1 VQLTDTMENYD
12 LRSEIAAEGHRY
24 FIQTNL
30 VPAQKTIVTSVFH
43 EGSLLSKQVEAFDTS
58 LPMDTARSL
67 VRAYHE
73 EKKSRINSLL
83 EIKAKLQKN
92 EDGKSHL
99 KLGEALYYQSLY
111 REAMAEVVRAVKL
124 GVEQSR
130 AFSILGNSLIALG
143 EYEKAIKSFQKGLEI
158 SPGYPDLHND
168 LGCGY
173 LNLKRCKEAVKAFE
187 SAVELNKYYH
197 EAHLNLAIALCLN
210 VVEKQEFELSR
221 GLRDRLKGVLSKCLE
236 LRPALDTEQFRDA
249 FKAVDNERYDH
260 AYELLSD
267 IKNAASQYSQNHLSL
282 DLYLILKF
290 NSESLTEDEIDRYIE
305 RAQRALEAN
314 PGYADL
320 QNDLGVLYTAKCKLY
335 IDKAKDSFQRS
346 LSINKNFKKAEK
358 NLKLTVN
365 DGQGIHLLLKALLD

>member
-1 VQLTDTMENYD
+1 MENYD
-12 LRSEIAAEGHRY
+12 LRSEIIAEGHRY

-43 EGSLLSKQVEAFDTS
+43 EGRLLSKQVEGFDTS
-58 LPMDTARSL
+58 LSMDTARSL
-67 VRAYHE
+67 VRAFHE

-83 EIKAKLQKN
+83 EIKSKLQKN

-124 GVEQSR
+124 GVEQSK

-143 EYEKAIKSFQKGLEI
+143 EYEKAIKSFHKGLEI
-158 SPGYPDLHND
+158 SPNYPDLHND

-173 LNLKRCKEAVKAFE
+173 LHLKRCKDAVRAFE
-187 SAVELNKYYH
+187 SAAELNKYYH
-197 EAHLNLAIALCLN
+197 EAHLNLAISLCLN

-221 GLRDRLKGVLSKCLE
+221 GLRNRLKGVLSKCLE
-236 LRPALDTEQFRDA
+236 LKPSLDTEQFRGA
-249 FKAVDNERYDH
+249 VKAADSERYDQ
-260 AYELLSD
+260 AYELLCEVKD
-267 IKNAASQYSQNHLSL
+267 DASRLSRNHLSL

-290 NSESLTEDEIDRYIE
+290 NLENLAEDEIDRYIE

-335 IDKAKDSFQRS
+335 IDKAKNSFHKS
-346 LSINKNFKKAEK
+346 LAINKHFKKAEK
-358 NLKLTVN
+358 NLKLAIN